1 MSATTPTV
9 SSPAVGPFRS
19 AWASFVARLT
29 PRYVLYAIAILTV
42 AGVAAYVSWGHL
54 VTVAR
59 WGHQTGAAALALPLS
74 VDGMLA
80 VCSLAMAEDKAN
92 RRKPRGWARF
102 GFWLGALVS
111 VAGNLASI
119 FVAWGLD
126 PLALAVSCWAPI
138 ALLVVVETTARKGK
152 PIAAIEAEQK
162 AAVRSEAGRRGAETR
177 RNNRANGGSTTTR
190 SSSSTRARATRG
202 TPKAPA
208 AAQVSPGAVPLAE
221 LNAGMAGKL

>member
-1 MSATTPTV
+1 MEANTNPV
-9 SSPAVGPFRS
+9 SSPADAFRS

-29 PRYVLYAIAILTV
+29 PRFILYAIAILTV

-54 VTVAR
+54 KTVAE
-59 WGHQTGAAALALPLS
+59 WGHQTGAAAVTLPLS

-92 RRKPRGWARF
+92 RCKPRGWARV

-119 FVAWGLD
+119 YVVWGLD
-126 PLALAVSCWAPI
+126 WLGLAVGCWAPLG
-138 ALLVVVETTARKGK
+138 LLVVVEVVARKGK
-152 PIAAIEAEQK
+152 PLAAIEAETK
-162 AAVRSEAGRRGAETR
+162 AAVRSEAARRGAETR
-177 RNNRANGGSTTTR
+177 KANATTR
-190 SSSSTRARATRG
+190 AGSRVGQQRGKRAKG

-208 AAQVSPGAVPLAE
+208 AAPVSPGRVDLDE
-221 LNAGMAGKL
+221 LNAGMAA